1 MSNSPKVIVFDA
13 FGTLVKI
20 GNSRSPYLKLMKW
33 QKQSGR
39 KPTSKDASIIMSRNA
54 NLSQISN
61 LFGNEIPVNLLA
73 ELNADLTLD
82 LDSIE
87 LYSDT
92 VVVLQ
97 TLKNR
102 GFKLALCSNLAM
114 PYGEKL
120 KKILPDLFDELILSY
135 EIGSIKP
142 DIKIYEAI
150 QMRLNCDMKD
160 ILFIGDNEILDVEKP
175 RSLGMSAR
183 LIQRNEAQTLNDV
196 LKDILD

>member
-1 MSNSPKVIVFDA
+1 MSNSPTVIVFDA

-39 KPTSKDASIIMSRNA
+39 KPTSKDASIIMSTNA

-97 TLKNR
+97 TLKNS

-120 KKILPDLFDELILSY
+120 KKILPNLFDELILSY

-142 DIKIYEAI
+142 DTKIYEAI

-183 LIQRNEAQTLNDV
+183 LIQRNETQTLNDV
-196 LKDILD
+196 LRDILD

>member
-39 KPTSKDASIIMSRNA
+39 KPTSKDANIIMSTNA

-73 ELNADLTLD
+73 ELNADLTLN

-150 QMRLNCDMKD
+150 QMRLNYDMKD

>member
-39 KPTSKDASIIMSRNA
+39 KPTSKDANIIMSTNA

-142 DIKIYEAI
+142 D
-150 QMRLNCDMKD
+150 
-160 ILFIGDNEILDVEKP
+160 
-175 RSLGMSAR
+175 
-183 LIQRNEAQTLNDV
+183 
-196 LKDILD
+196 

>member
-92 VVVLQ
+92 VVLQ

-150 QMRLNCDMKD
+150 QRRLNCDMKD

>member
-33 QKQSGR
+33 HKQSGR
-39 KPTSKDASIIMSRNA
+39 KPTSKDACIIMSTNA
-54 NLSQISN
+54 NLSQFSN
-61 LFGNEIPVNLLA
+61 LFGSEIPVNLLA
-73 ELNADLTLD
+73 ELSADLNLD

-92 VVVLQ
+92 IIVLQ
-97 TLKNR
+97 TLKNS

-120 KKILPDLFDELILSY
+120 KKILPNLFDELILSY

-160 ILFIGDNEILDVEKP
+160 ILFISDNEILDVEKP

-196 LKDILD
+196 LKDILE

>member
-33 QKQSGR
+33 HKQSGR
-39 KPTSKDASIIMSRNA
+39 KPTSKDACIIMSTNA
-54 NLSQISN
+54 NLSQFSN
-61 LFGNEIPVNLLA
+61 FFGSEIPVNLLA
-73 ELNADLTLD
+73 ELSADLNLD

-92 VVVLQ
+92 IIVLQ
-97 TLKNR
+97 TLKNS

-120 KKILPDLFDELILSY
+120 KKILPNLFDELILSY

-142 DIKIYEAI
+142 DIKIYKAI

-196 LKDILD
+196 LKDILE

>member
-39 KPTSKDASIIMSRNA
+39 KPTSKDASIIMSTNA
-54 NLSQISN
+54 NLSQIGN
-61 LFGNEIPVNLLA
+61 LFGNEIPVNLLV

-120 KKILPDLFDELILSY
+120 KKILPNFFDELILSY

-142 DIKIYEAI
+142 DTKIYEAI

-183 LIQRNEAQTLNDV
+183 LIQRNETQTLTDV
-196 LKDILD
+196 LRDILK

>member
-142 DIKIYEAI
+142 DIKIYDAI

>member
-39 KPTSKDASIIMSRNA
+39 KPTSKDANIIMSTNA

-150 QMRLNCDMKD
+150 QMRLNYDMKD